1 MGAFCNQIRP
11 TVSNKE
17 KVPPIAH
24 RVRSRANMGDETS
37 EINELKSMMYSSDS
51 LRDSP
56 ITASKFNKWVVGEQ
70 NRNEGATV
78 RQDVNNLRQARREF
92 QNRHREFGQS
102 LKRQGQEQLRRDK
115 QIADIVRQ
123 ENLEKG
129 MQVKAEV
136 LAQKAQEEKQKA
148 EWIAHGRSL
157 AMRDQIQKKKIRD
170 VVGEGSKRVA
180 EMTAKA
186 KQEELDY
193 ERELAGVRQKL
204 LADNKAEVEK
214 VRAETADEVID
225 AAKEFAFEQR
235 KSQAFATKAAE
246 AAWKDERAA
255 HTKAHLAKAKQNKAD
270 AAASRAKSK
279 ALREEIANTR
289 REVASAARKQQ
300 QSNKEQ
306 KDKVIMFAAGGVKD
320 THDQVYK
327 KKFVP
332 SEMAQKMQSSKYAG
346 SVA

>member
-1 MGAFCNQIRP
+1 M
-11 TVSNKE
+11 
-17 KVPPIAH
+17 
-24 RVRSRANMGDETS
+24 
-37 EINELKSMMYSSDS
+37 
-51 LRDSP
+51 RDSSV
-56 ITASKFNKWVVGEQ
+56 TASKYNRWLVGEQ
-70 NRNEGATV
+70 NRGAGDHV
-78 RQDVNNLRQARREF
+78 RTSVDEQRQARQEF
-92 QNRHREFGQS
+92 QKRHRDYGAT
-102 LKRQGQEQLRRDK
+102 LKEAGREQMRRDK
-115 QIADIVRQ
+115 ELAETKRQ
-123 ENLEKG
+123 QNLRLG
-129 MQVKAEV
+129 AQVKAEV
-136 LAQKAQEEKQKA
+136 MAQKAQEEKQKA